1 MTPDKSRE
9 ELSKKKRRFWKQ
21 HIEDWQATDLS
32 QVEYCRQHHLI
43 AHRFTYWKQK
53 IKFGPDQSFIELK
66 LPPVK
71 YPQTSSPTSPL
82 RVAVNRFQVA
92 VDQDFDPITLRQ
104 LLYTL
109 EQL

>member
-9 ELSKKKRRFWKQ
+9 EVSEEKRRLWKQ

-53 IKFGPDQSFIELK
+53 FKVGSDQSFIELK
-66 LPPVK
+66 LPPIP
-71 YPQTSSPTSPL
+71 YPQTSLPASLL
-82 RVAVNRFQVA
+82 RVNVNRFQVA
-92 VDQDFDPITLRQ
+92 VERDFDPIALRQ
-104 LLYTL
+104 LIYSL
-109 EQL
+109 EHL